1 MQTKV
6 KFPILGIDLGE
17 KNIGLAWASNE
28 WVMETLEVEKGIGI
42 KMGFKVIEN
51 YIKELGIKTVVIGE
65 PEKGKVRFW
74 VKELVK
80 FLKDNNRDLEVKVVP
95 ETLSSKKAWQM
106 MSRLGLS
113 FKEKK
118 DKDHGFAAMEILK
131 EVIG

>member
-65 PEKGKVRFW
+65 PEKGRVRFW

-80 FLKDNNRDLEVKVVP
+80 FLKDSNRDLEVKVVP

>member
-1 MQTKV
+1 MIKYPV
-6 KFPILGIDLGE
+6 LGVDLGE
-17 KNIGLAWASNE
+17 KNIGLAWANNE

-42 KMGFKVIEN
+42 KKGFKVIEN
-51 YIKELGIKTVVIGE
+51 YIKELGIKTVIIGE
-65 PEKGKVRFW
+65 PERGEIRFW

-80 FLKDNNRDLEVKVVP
+80 FLKKQSKDLEIKVVP
-95 ETLSSKKAWQM
+95 ETLSSKKAWQV

-118 DKDHGFAAMEILK
+118 EKDHGFAAMEILK